1 MMINPTTSESSNNT
15 EFECNKLRGTLPKS
29 GVSSCKIYMTKSNNK
44 QDCDQFINNMKTM
57 NEDPNNAVQFTL
69 TSVSRHKQRPM
80 IKAMLN
86 ADAINTVSTLFV

>member
-1 MMINPTTSESSNNT
+1 
-15 EFECNKLRGTLPKS
+15 
-29 GVSSCKIYMTKSNNK
+29 MTKSNNK
-44 QDCDQFINNMKTM
+44 QDCDQFVNNMKTM
-57 NEDPNNAVQFTL
+57 NEDPNSAVQFTL